1 MCARFS
7 EDDVEKRVENA
18 NGEVIGAITAVEGDT
33 AHVEPKQGVMDSIR
47 AALGWNRTHEDTVLI
62 HEDAIAGVSAD
73 VIRLEETDA
82 QADDDTEAESQ
93 AATGPPDRA
102 DAETDRSDPDIDE
115 DARTEPAA
123 ASEPTREADPEPSD
137 GPEFEPEDA
146 AEEPGNAAEREP
158 DRDRGPEPDPTAPR
172 NAAERPSG
180 DGGRGTTADPDA
192 PEPTPE
198 PDRAESEA
206 EGPGD
211 VEEPTEAG
219 ATEPSATDE
228 VEPVGSPDEPSPTE
242 ETATEPAESPAMAED
257 AATDDRPSTAEM
269 DLADELDRGV
279 DIESA
284 AGEHDGLDDEP
295 SPTADDDLTDEVN
308 TGVDIAAA
316 ADAVEAE
323 GAADA
328 DVAGSSSE
336 ERDLADELNRGVDI
350 ESAAGEHDGLDDEP
364 SPTADDDLTD
374 EVNTGVDIAATA
386 DAVETEE
393 AADADVAGSSSEE
406 RDLADELNR
415 GPDIES
421 LAAEAREP
429 DADIDPE
436 SIAGQEVP
444 AEGGSEGAD
453 RRTIAESE
461 SDLHSAI
468 DRRPAETADETERT
482 PLEGFDPGSS
492 AATSDRHQATTPL
505 SAMIA
510 VQQAALES
518 SQRAIQQGLALQE
531 TMARRAL
538 TGQTTLHRQQL
549 RLARTAATAPL
560 EIAAAMT
567 GTETGDRPPR
577 NDEQGSADTAG
588 KRLELVDGLDAM
600 YRRRLVDAG
609 IASLDDLARADR
621 ETVAD
626 AAGVTEA
633 RAAGWI
639 EQVDV

>member
-7 EDDVEKRVENA
+7 EDDIEKRVENA

-33 AHVEPKQGVMDSIR
+33 AHVEPRQGVMDSIR

-219 ATEPSATDE
+219 AIEPSATDE

-336 ERDLADELNRGVDI
+336 ERDLADELNRG
-350 ESAAGEHDGLDDEP
+350 
-364 SPTADDDLTD
+364 
-374 EVNTGVDIAATA
+374 
-386 DAVETEE
+386 
-393 AADADVAGSSSEE
+393 
-406 RDLADELNR
+406 
-415 GPDIES
+415 PDIES

-444 AEGGSEGAD
+444 AEGSSEGAD
-453 RRTIAESE
+453 RRIVTESE
-461 SDLHSAI
+461 SDSESAI
-468 DRRPAETADETERT
+468 DYRPAETADETERP

-577 NDEQGSADTAG
+577 NDEQGSADAAG